1 MITWRDSVTLSMV
14 DTELLSLGNC
24 NEKIKHKINLIGTN
38 VSYICKITG
47 RLKLSRTFSDPQ
59 RFLCP
64 CKIKHVLRR
73 PPPPSSRHR
82 VIFLAIK
89 HNLAQGMFCVSMPEL
104 PQPHSNLLTIL
115 TGQDHISKVVV
126 FCQVSKS
133 STLPL
138 IFAKYFIWKIKG
150 ATQTHKISLC

>member
-1 MITWRDSVTLSMV
+1 MEVEAIVEPFRIHSGSFVPVKLYTILGDPLLPVV
-14 DTELLSLGNC
+14 DTESSFWPLNITWDVLCFYEARTPTATTTHHN
-24 NEKIKHKINLIGTN
+24 NIWN
-38 VSYICKITG
+38 VNTYASWCSFDWCWG
-47 RLKLSRTFSDPQ
+47 WLCWWDDLRT
-59 RFLCP
+59 
-64 CKIKHVLRR
+64 
-73 PPPPSSRHR
+73 
-82 VIFLAIK
+82 
-89 HNLAQGMFCVSMPEL
+89 
-104 PQPHSNLLTIL
+104 QPRKTMSNLLTIL